1 MFRKRPFRRP
11 RLTRLRLRR
20 PHRAPEPGHPLQ
32 PRVPPA
38 LARANSL
45 MADEQFGDAA
55 AIYARLSEGARERGM
70 LVRAGDLALQAARAH
85 FAAADE
91 ESALQWAREGMRL
104 LIRGG
109 RAGRVARL
117 LPRITSTL
125 RENGH
130 DAEADQLEQE
140 AAQELERMGLS
151 LDALDQREPQATE
164 RRGTLPSRCSGCGA
178 PLVPGEVEWHDTRTA
193 ECPYCGTVAKAT

>member
-1 MFRKRPFRRP
+1 MFRKRPSRRP
-11 RLTRLRLRR
+11 RLTRPRLRR
-20 PHRAPEPGHPLQ
+20 PLRAPAPGRPLQ

-38 LARANSL
+38 LARANRL

-55 AIYARLSEGARERGM
+55 AIYGRLSERARERGM
-70 LVRAGDLALQAARAH
+70 PVRAGDLALQAARAH

-104 LIRGG
+104 LIHGDRV
-109 RAGRVARL
+109 GRVARL

-130 DAEADQLEQE
+130 DAAADQLEKA
-140 AAQELERMGLS
+140 AAQELARVGLS

-164 RRGTLPSRCSGCGA
+164 RRGALPSRCGGCGA
-178 PLVPGEVEWHDTRTA
+178 PLFPDEVEWHDARTA
-193 ECPYCGTVAKAT
+193 ECPYCGTVAKTT

>member
-1 MFRKRPFRRP
+1 M
-11 RLTRLRLRR
+11 
-20 PHRAPEPGHPLQ
+20 
-32 PRVPPA
+32 
-38 LARANSL
+38 AN
-45 MADEQFGDAA
+45 EQFGDAA
-55 AIYARLSEGARERGM
+55 AIYGRLSEGAREHGM

-91 ESALQWAREGMRL
+91 ESTLQWAREGMRL

-178 PLVPGEVEWHDTRTA
+178 PLVPGEVEWHDAHTA
-193 ECPYCGTVAKAT
+193 ECIYCGAVIKTH